1 MMQDN
6 PLILDLYRQHLVQR
20 DGYNVWEQKRTE
32 TLWQASHTALLLCDL
47 WDSHWC
53 RGAVER
59 LDAMIDRMNNVVQAC
74 REEGVLIVHA
84 PSGTMDFYT
93 DSPARHRASSP
104 PAFDIPDDLEHV
116 DPPLPVDSSDQG
128 SDTGETQPH
137 GVWRRQHQG
146 LDIDEEKDIIS
157 DDGKEIYSY
166 LKHHDID
173 HLLIMGVH
181 TNMCVLHRSFGIK
194 QMIRWGVDVA
204 LIRDLTDTM
213 YNPAMPPYVSH
224 EEGTG
229 LVIEFIE
236 KFWCPTVDSSDLI
249 YV

>member
-6 PLILDLYRQHLVQR
+6 PLILDLCRQHLVQR
-20 DGYNVWEQKRTE
+20 DGYNVWEKKRTE
-32 TLWQASHTALLLCDL
+32 TLWQASLTALLLCDL

-59 LDAMIDRMNNVVQAC
+59 LDAMIDRMNKVVHGC
-74 REEGVLIVHA
+74 REEDVLIIHA

-93 DSPARHRASSP
+93 DSPARQRASSVSP
-104 PAFDIPDDLEHV
+104 LGIPDDLEHD
-116 DPPLPVDSSDQG
+116 DPPLPIDASDNG
-128 SDTGETQPH
+128 SDTGEVAPN
-137 GVWRRQHQG
+137 GVWSRQHPG
-146 LDIDEEKDIIS
+146 IDINEEKDIIS
-157 DDGKEIYSY
+157 DNGKEIYSY

-213 YNPAMPPYVSH
+213 YNPAMSPYVSH

-236 KFWCPTVDSSDLI
+236 KFWCPTIDSSDLT
-249 YV
+249 YL